1 MLGKSELQLSLE
13 NDPATVSR
21 YTCYHCRQR
30 IGSAEYVVSF
40 EGCARHRDCFDAA
53 LGLIKRHIE
62 PNEVGADLH
71 AAVQILVTIRE
82 RKLLW

>member
-1 MLGKSELQLSLE
+1 
-13 NDPATVSR
+13 
-21 YTCYHCRQR
+21 
-30 IGSAEYVVSF
+30 VVSF

-62 PNEVGADLH
+62 PNEAGADLH

-82 RKLLW
+82 LEITLEITLVSRNGAIARQVARGQAEKRTESSQDSNRA